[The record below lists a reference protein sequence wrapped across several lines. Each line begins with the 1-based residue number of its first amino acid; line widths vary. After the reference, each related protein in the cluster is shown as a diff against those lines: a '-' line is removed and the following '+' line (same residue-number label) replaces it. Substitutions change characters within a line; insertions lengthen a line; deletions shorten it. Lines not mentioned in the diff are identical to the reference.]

1 MNNAV
6 NILQEGSMMKALTKL
21 GIPIVIAML
30 IMAIYNVVDTF
41 WVARLGT
48 LPVAAVSVIFPLSL
62 VFLGIGL
69 MFGVGSGVYIS
80 RLLGAKQVVKAGQV
94 ASVSVITS
102 VILAALIAFVCNA
115 FLPEILL
122 FMGANEEM
130 MSLAEAYGRLFIVS
144 CVIGTLNV
152 SMSNI
157 IVSQGASKTS
167 ASAMIIGSIINVALD
182 PLFIYAFGWGVEGAA
197 WATILSR
204 IITTIIYLRF
214 FMEAEVKVSF
224 TLFVPTIR
232 MYLDIIKIGISM
244 LCLQLLQTLSIS
256 LLQRAAVKYGAEA
269 VAAVGIVLKIVTLG
283 TNVVF
288 GFVKGLQPMAGYNY
302 GAENFQRLK
311 EAVRCSLILTT
322 SFCVLWSTFI
332 LVFASPV
339 IRYTAYPGIG
349 AEVAIINLKTN
360 QVEKVIKD
368 DRVGFVGLFRHTIA
382 FTDELG
388 DIYFYSLGME
398 GNNPLKDGFVRI
410 KNGTD
415 EWDKDYHFQLSKTP
429 ATGIDKPHSWIL
441 YYHYAGNGIVYACVN
456 IPSLT
461 THDDPMQS
469 SILDFNYQP
478 VKIDVRNKTIEKIN
492 LPLTTSMGCFTYGK
506 WKDEIVFGMTCKEG
520 TGYYTYNPTTGA
532 CSPKP
537 VVTTVGV
544 PSSLL
549 VFE

>member
-6 NILQEGSMMKALTKL
+6 NILQEGSMMKSLTKL

-48 LPVAAVSVIFPLSL
+48 LPVAAVSVVFPLSL

-69 MFGVGSGVYIS
+69 MFGVGGGVYIS
-80 RLLGAKQVVKAGQV
+80 RLLGAKQIAKAGQV

-167 ASAMIIGSIINVALD
+167 ASAMIIGSVINVALD

-204 IITTIIYLRF
+204 IITTIIYTCF
-214 FMEAEVKVSF
+214 FMKAEVKVSF
-224 TLFVPTIR
+224 ALFVPTIR

-283 TNVVF
+283 TNVVL

-339 IRYTAYPGIG
+339 ISCFGKDETMQEIARIALRANTLMFFTFGFQFVYSTLYMAIG
-349 AEVAIINLKTN
+349 RARQSLLLNIGR
-360 QVEKVIKD
+360 Q
-368 DRVGFVGLFRHTIA
+368 GLFFIPVILLLPSYWGLNGVLYAQPVADVFATLMTLFFAIQIHREIRHK
-382 FTDELG
+382 
-388 DIYFYSLGME
+388 S
-398 GNNPLKDGFVRI
+398 
-410 KNGTD
+410 
-415 EWDKDYHFQLSKTP
+415 Q
-429 ATGIDKPHSWIL
+429 
-441 YYHYAGNGIVYACVN
+441 
-456 IPSLT
+456 LT
-461 THDDPMQS
+461 T
-469 SILDFNYQP
+469 
-478 VKIDVRNKTIEKIN
+478 EN
-492 LPLTTSMGCFTYGK
+492 LQC
-506 WKDEIVFGMTCKEG
+506 
-520 TGYYTYNPTTGA
+520 
-532 CSPKP
+532 
-537 VVTTVGV
+537 
-544 PSSLL
+544 
-549 VFE
+549 

>member
-6 NILQEGSMMKALTKL
+6 NILQEGSMMKSLTKL

-48 LPVAAVSVIFPLSL
+48 LSVAAVSVVFPLSL

-69 MFGVGSGVYIS
+69 MFGVGGGVYIS
-80 RLLGAKQVVKAGQV
+80 RLLGAKQIVKAGQV

-102 VILAALIAFVCNA
+102 VILATLIAFVCNA

-130 MSLAEAYGRLFIVS
+130 MNLAEAYGRLFIVS

-167 ASAMIIGSIINVALD
+167 ASAMIIGSVINVALD

-214 FMEAEVKVSF
+214 FMKAEVKVSF
-224 TLFVPTIR
+224 TLFVPMIR

-288 GFVKGLQPMAGYNY
+288 GFV
-302 GAENFQRLK
+302 
-311 EAVRCSLILTT
+311 
-322 SFCVLWSTFI
+322 
-332 LVFASPV
+332 
-339 IRYTAYPGIG
+339 
-349 AEVAIINLKTN
+349 
-360 QVEKVIKD
+360 
-368 DRVGFVGLFRHTIA
+368 
-382 FTDELG
+382 
-388 DIYFYSLGME
+388 
-398 GNNPLKDGFVRI
+398 
-410 KNGTD
+410 
-415 EWDKDYHFQLSKTP
+415 
-429 ATGIDKPHSWIL
+429 
-441 YYHYAGNGIVYACVN
+441 
-456 IPSLT
+456 
-461 THDDPMQS
+461 
-469 SILDFNYQP
+469 
-478 VKIDVRNKTIEKIN
+478 
-492 LPLTTSMGCFTYGK
+492 
-506 WKDEIVFGMTCKEG
+506 
-520 TGYYTYNPTTGA
+520 
-532 CSPKP
+532 
-537 VVTTVGV
+537 
-544 PSSLL
+544 
-549 VFE
+549 

>member
-48 LPVAAVSVIFPLSL
+48 LPVAAVSVVFPLSL

-69 MFGVGSGVYIS
+69 MFGVGGGVYIS
-80 RLLGAKQVVKAGQV
+80 RLLGAKQIVKAGQV

-102 VILAALIAFVCNA
+102 VILAALIALVCNA
-115 FLPEILL
+115 FLPEILP

-288 GFVKGLQPMAGYNY
+288 GFVRGLQPMAGYNY

-339 IRYTAYPGIG
+339 ISCFGKDETMQEIARIALRANTLMFFTFGFQFVYSTLYMAIG
-349 AEVAIINLKTN
+349 RARQSLLLNIGR
-360 QVEKVIKD
+360 Q
-368 DRVGFVGLFRHTIA
+368 GLFFIPVI
-382 FTDELG
+382 LLLPSYWG
-388 DIYFYSLGME
+388 L
-398 GNNPLKDGFVRI
+398 
-410 KNGTD
+410 NGVLYAQPVAD
-415 EWDKDYHFQLSKTP
+415 VF
-429 ATGIDKPHSWIL
+429 ATLMTLFFAIQIHKEIHHKSQ
-441 YYHYAGNGIVYACVN
+441 
-456 IPSLT
+456 LT
-461 THDDPMQS
+461 T
-469 SILDFNYQP
+469 
-478 VKIDVRNKTIEKIN
+478 EN
-492 LPLTTSMGCFTYGK
+492 LQC
-506 WKDEIVFGMTCKEG
+506 
-520 TGYYTYNPTTGA
+520 
-532 CSPKP
+532 
-537 VVTTVGV
+537 
-544 PSSLL
+544 
-549 VFE
+549 

>member
-48 LPVAAVSVIFPLSL
+48 VPVAAVSVAFPLSL

-69 MFGVGSGVYIS
+69 MFGVGGGVYIS
-80 RLLGAKQVVKAGQV
+80 RSSGAKQIVKAGQV
-94 ASVSVITS
+94 TSVSVITS
-102 VILAALIAFVCNA
+102 VILAVLIALVRNA
-115 FLPEILL
+115 FLPDLLL

-130 MSLAEAYGRLFIVS
+130 MNLAEAYGRLFIVS

-167 ASAMIIGSIINVALD
+167 ATAMIIGSIINVTLD
-182 PLFIYAFGWGVEGAA
+182 PLFIYTFGWGVEGAA

-204 IITTIIYLRF
+204 IITTTIYIRF
-214 FMEAEVKVSF
+214 FLTKAEVKVSF
-224 TLFVPTIR
+224 TLFAPTIR

-244 LCLQLLQTLSIS
+244 LFLQLLQTLSIS
-256 LLQRAAVKYGAEA
+256 LLQKAAVKYGVEA
-269 VAAVGIVLKIVTLG
+269 VAAMGIVLKIVTLG

-302 GAENFQRLK
+302 GACNFQRLR

-339 IRYTAYPGIG
+339 ISCFGKDETMQEIAQIALRANTLMFFTFGFQFVYSMLYMAIG
-349 AEVAIINLKTN
+349 RARQSLLFNIGR
-360 QVEKVIKD
+360 Q
-368 DRVGFVGLFRHTIA
+368 GLFFIPA
-382 FTDELG
+382 ILLLPSYWG
-388 DIYFYSLGME
+388 L
-398 GNNPLKDGFVRI
+398 DGV
-410 KNGTD
+410 
-415 EWDKDYHFQLSKTP
+415 
-429 ATGIDKPHSWIL
+429 L
-441 YYHYAGNGIVYACVN
+441 YA
-456 IPSLT
+456 
-461 THDDPMQS
+461 
-469 SILDFNYQP
+469 QP
-478 VKIDVRNKTIEKIN
+478 VSDVLATLMTLFFAVQIHREISHKSHLVTEK
-492 LPLTTSMGCFTYGK
+492 
-506 WKDEIVFGMTCKEG
+506 
-520 TGYYTYNPTTGA
+520 
-532 CSPKP
+532 
-537 VVTTVGV
+537 
-544 PSSLL
+544 
-549 VFE
+549 